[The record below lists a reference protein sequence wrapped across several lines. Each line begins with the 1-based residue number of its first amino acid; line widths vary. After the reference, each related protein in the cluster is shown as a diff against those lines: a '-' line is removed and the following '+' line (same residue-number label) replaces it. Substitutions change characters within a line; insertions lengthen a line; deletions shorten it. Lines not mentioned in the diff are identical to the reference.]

1 MRSSGFIKI
10 VLAGFGASL
19 LGGCLLSETPILD
32 AANGRAT
39 PIKPGAYIACP
50 LKDDADASDCDEL
63 IISHDA
69 SGLYRFEKAD
79 EKPSLFRFRKIAWR
93 GYAVQT
99 TEDGDDSYMYYYG
112 RRIGKRFRLTMMMCA
127 ELPASLR
134 DALIANGDLASED
147 DDFESCMVNTLEGLT
162 KAAKAYHHGDAVSG
176 VVDGETMV
184 LELTPATQASE

>member
-10 VLAGFGASL
+10 VLTGFGASL

-32 AANGRAT
+32 ATNGRAT

-50 LKDDADASDCDEL
+50 LKDDADASDCNEL
-63 IISHDA
+63 IVSHDA

-79 EKPSLFRFRKIAWR
+79 EKPSLFRFRKIARR

-99 TEDGDDSYMYYYG
+99 TEDSDDSYMYYYG
-112 RRIGKRFRLTMMMCA
+112 QRIGKRFRLTMMMCA

-147 DDFESCMVNTLEGLT
+147 DDFETCMVNTLKGLT
-162 KAAKAYHHGDAVSG
+162 KAAKAYHRGDAGS
-176 VVDGETMV
+176 DEADSEKMM
-184 LELTPATQASE
+184 LELTPATDASQ